1 MFPDD
6 VVIMP
11 ELPNAATGKLMNTRL
26 REVFRDHAA
35 PVYRPVDP
43 GPSASQESRSA
54 AEKLRT
60 AALAP
65 QDVPEF

>member
-11 ELPNAATGKLMNTRL
+11 ELPNAATGELMNTRL

-35 PVYRPVDP
+35 PV
-43 GPSASQESRSA
+43 
-54 AEKLRT
+54 L
-60 AALAP
+60 
-65 QDVPEF
+65 